1 MLEKT
6 ADQLSRLKGNGP
18 LSGNHMTFHQGSRP
32 GLFTGSRPFDSKI
45 DDISAIDWTTSS
57 VANDQLSV
65 RQNFEMTNLSLNIL
79 NLWIQKLTE
88 STPRLISDH
97 LDYTEQ
103 IEQAKYKTAIQLV
116 DSIEGLHTGMNDHK
130 YVYGIEEIDQVM
142 LDRPTLVI
150 GDLILDSIRKVLMKD
165 FQDQHFVAIRVLHPL
180 DQGIPEDFY
189 LPVHTGRNDIPT
201 VYNEKT
207 RQDFN
212 DLLQEE
218 DNQRIQVFKKVF
230 PSSEVINCLTDDP
243 QFQKLDSD
251 LASTIKVIFDK

>member
-1 MLEKT
+1 MLEET
-6 ADQLSRLKGNGP
+6 AYQLSQLKGNGN
-18 LSGNHMTFHQGSRP
+18 LSGNHMTFHQGSRH
-32 GLFTGSRPFDSKI
+32 GSFIASRPFDSDR
-45 DDISAIDWTTSS
+45 DDIGAIDWTKSS
-57 VANDQLSV
+57 VADDQFSV
-65 RQNFEMTNLSLNIL
+65 RENFETTNLNLNIL

-88 STPRLISDH
+88 LTPQSISDR

-103 IEQAKYKTAIQLV
+103 IEQAKHQTANQLT
-116 DSIEGLHTGMNDHK
+116 DGIEGLHTGMNDHK

-142 LDRPTLVI
+142 PDRPTLVI
-150 GDLILDSIRKVLMKD
+150 GDLILDSIQKVLMKD
-165 FQDQHFVAIRVLHPL
+165 FQEQHFIAIRVLHPL

-218 DNQRIQVFKKVF
+218 DNQRIRVFKKVF
-230 PSSEVINCLTDDP
+230 PVSEVINCLTDDP
-243 QFQKLDSD
+243 DFKNLDPE
-251 LASTIKVIFDK
+251 LASTVKVIFDK